1 MIIEYRKIE
10 DLRKSENNPR
20 KISSEDF
27 QILVKSI
34 KDNPNYFEARPLL
47 LSNRTGEFVIIAG
60 NQRYDAAKFLG
71 LKEVPTY
78 LLKGL
83 TEKRERE
90 IIIRD
95 NVNNGEWDMDKFA
108 EEWSD
113 INLSDWGLEVKLN
126 ESEKEIEEDI
136 APDIDNENE
145 PISKLGEIYRLGKT

>member
-1 MIIEYRKIE
+1 MIMEYRKIE

>member
-1 MIIEYRKIE
+1 MKYRKIE